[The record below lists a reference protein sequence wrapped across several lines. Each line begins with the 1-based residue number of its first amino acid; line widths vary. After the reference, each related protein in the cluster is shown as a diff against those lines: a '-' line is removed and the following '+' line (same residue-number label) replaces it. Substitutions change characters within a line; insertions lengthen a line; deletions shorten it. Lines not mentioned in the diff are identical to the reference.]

1 LHRTCP
7 SFRDRDGGN
16 GDALDLWKAEH
27 LTDTPTTSAS
37 SGGRTVSASENG
49 SGAMHEA
56 PPVAT
61 ELTTQ
66 ATEAE
71 RFSIWGTLVITFAHF
86 AHDLYGSFTAVL
98 IPPVQEKLGIPLS
111 IAALMV
117 PAQQLPSVLQ
127 PFIGVLA
134 DRTSKRWFVVFAPAA
149 AAISISSIGLAPHF
163 AIVLLLLFAS
173 GLASASFHTPA
184 VALAGE
190 RGGNKVGQSMA
201 VFLGGGDLART
212 VGPLFITAAISW
224 FTLEGSFVVM
234 IFGII
239 ASVILFFT
247 VNTEASDSAQKA
259 REHVP
264 LIPLLKEKLRWIAAL
279 LAFVGV
285 FSLGFVPFSIFL
297 VKLLVAKGY
306 SDWYAGFSLSML
318 FGAGVIGGFVGGIL
332 SDRYGRRIILAL
344 AVLGGVPLLYVY
356 LWFDDRSYAAIP
368 ILIVAGIL
376 MRSARAIQLA
386 LMQDML
392 PEARGPASGV
402 LLAFQFV
409 SQSGT
414 ALAFGALA
422 DTVGIETAFWIV
434 PALALL
440 ALPIIALLPTVTSG
454 STHRA
459 H

>member
-1 LHRTCP
+1 
-7 SFRDRDGGN
+7 
-16 GDALDLWKAEH
+16 
-27 LTDTPTTSAS
+27 
-37 SGGRTVSASENG
+37 
-49 SGAMHEA
+49 
-56 PPVAT
+56 
-61 ELTTQ
+61 
-66 ATEAE
+66 
-71 RFSIWGTLVITFAHF
+71 
-86 AHDLYGSFTAVL
+86 
-98 IPPVQEKLGIPLS
+98 
-111 IAALMV
+111 MV

-134 DRTSKRWFVVFAPAA
+134 DRTSKRWFVVFSPAA

-163 AIVLLLLFAS
+163 ALVLLLLFVS

-190 RGGNKVGQSMA
+190 RGGTKVGQSMA
-201 VFLGGGDLART
+201 IFLGGGDLART

-234 IFGII
+234 VFGII

-247 VNTEASDSAQKA
+247 VNTEASDTAQ
-259 REHVP
+259 RERGHVP
-264 LIPLLKEKLRWIAAL
+264 LVPLLKEKRRWIAAL
-279 LAFVGV
+279 LAFVGA

-318 FGAGVIGGFVGGIL
+318 FAAGVIGGFVGGIL

-356 LWFDDRSYAAIP
+356 LWFNDHSYAAIP

-376 MRSARAIQLA
+376 MRAARPIQLA

-402 LLAFQFV
+402 LLAFQFIA
-409 SQSGT
+409 QSGA
-414 ALAFGALA
+414 ALAFGAFA
-422 DTVGIETAFWIV
+422 DQVGIETAFWIV
-434 PALALL
+434 PGFALIAI
-440 ALPIIALLPTVTSG
+440 PIVALLPTVTSG
-454 STHRA
+454 STRA
-459 H
+459 AR